1 MHERRQYRCAVSAR
15 PSVRPSRLCILSK
28 RKKLILNFFSCTIL
42 VFPYRTLWQYSD
54 GTPPPQR
61 KRRMQVGYR
70 QKSQFSTNIW
80 LNCVLST
87 VRLPTVIH
95 TAAPDRGKFVTLIAS
110 KRRRL
115 LFAGRRRRSVYH
127 KKPQR
132 YVRDNRTAFN
142 CTHVW

>member
-1 MHERRQYRCAVSAR
+1 MYKRGLCRHTMSAR
-15 PSVRPSRLCILSK
+15 LSVTIVYSVETNNESSIFSPSGCR
-28 RKKLILNFFSCTIL
+28 TIL

-54 GTPPPQR
+54 GTPPPNGSVECR
-61 KRRMQVGYR
+61 WGYR

-132 YVRDNRTAFN
+132 YARDNRTAFN